1 MLLITALAVQLAK
14 RELQR
19 GISERELV
27 GVGNAANDSIR
38 PKGDGGIRLVEVAG
52 AGGVVAKEN
61 AAVFLHPR
69 WQGDVEEGAEVS
81 GVVVFVAAKDR
92 CEMGEPTAEGV
103 GVLGVG
109 YYEGSD
115 DVCGVRIGE

>member
-1 MLLITALAVQLAK
+1 MLLITALAVQLQK
-14 RELQR
+14 GELQR

-81 GVVVFVAAKDR
+81 GVVVFVAAEDR

>member
-1 MLLITALAVQLAK
+1 MLLITALAVQLEK

-38 PKGDGGIRLVEVAG
+38 PKGDGGIRLVDVAG

-81 GVVVFVAAKDR
+81 GVVVFVAAEDR

>member
-1 MLLITALAVQLAK
+1 MLLITALAVQLQK
-14 RELQR
+14 GELQR

-38 PKGDGGIRLVEVAG
+38 PKGDGGIRLVEMAG

-81 GVVVFVAAKDR
+81 GVVVFVAAEDR

>member
-1 MLLITALAVQLAK
+1 MLLITALAVQLEK

-61 AAVFLHPR
+61 AAVFLHLR

-81 GVVVFVAAKDR
+81 GVVVFVAVRDR

-103 GVLGVG
+103 RVAGLG

>member
-1 MLLITALAVQLAK
+1 MLLITALAVQLEK
-14 RELQR
+14 GELQR

-81 GVVVFVAAKDR
+81 GVVVFVAAEDR

-103 GVLGVG
+103 GVVGVG

>member
-1 MLLITALAVQLAK
+1 MLLITALAVQLQK
-14 RELQR
+14 GELQR

-81 GVVVFVAAKDR
+81 GVVVFVAVRDR

>member
-1 MLLITALAVQLAK
+1 MLLITALAVQLEK

-69 WQGDVEEGAEVS
+69 WQGDVEEGAEVR
-81 GVVVFVAAKDR
+81 GVVVVVAAEDR

>member
-1 MLLITALAVQLAK
+1 MLLITALAVQLEK

-27 GVGNAANDSIR
+27 GVGNAANDRIR

-81 GVVVFVAAKDR
+81 GVVVLVAVGDR
-92 CEMGEPTAEGV
+92 CKMGEPTAEGV
-103 GVLGVG
+103 RVAGLG

>member
-1 MLLITALAVQLAK
+1 MLLITALAVQLEK
-14 RELQR
+14 GDLQR

-81 GVVVFVAAKDR
+81 GVVVFVAVGDR

-103 GVLGVG
+103 RMAGLG

>member
-1 MLLITALAVQLAK
+1 MLLITALAVQLEK

-81 GVVVFVAAKDR
+81 GVVVFVAVRDR
-92 CEMGEPTAEGV
+92 CEMSEPTAEGV
-103 GVLGVG
+103 RVAGLG

>member
-1 MLLITALAVQLAK
+1 MLLITALAVQLQK
-14 RELQR
+14 GELQR

-27 GVGNAANDSIR
+27 GGGNAANDSIR
-38 PKGDGGIRLVEVAG
+38 PKGDGGIRLVEMAG

-81 GVVVFVAAKDR
+81 GVVVFVAAEDR

>member
-1 MLLITALAVQLAK
+1 MLLITALAVQLEK

-69 WQGDVEEGAEVS
+69 WQGDVEEGTEVS
-81 GVVVFVAAKDR
+81 GVVVFVAVRDR
-92 CEMGEPTAEGV
+92 CEMSEPTAEGV
-103 GVLGVG
+103 RVAGLG

>member
-1 MLLITALAVQLAK
+1 MLLITALAVQLEK
-14 RELQR
+14 GDLQR
-19 GISERELV
+19 VISERELV
-27 GVGNAANDSIR
+27 GVGNAAYDGIR
-38 PKGDGGIRLVEVAG
+38 LEGNGGFRLVEVAC
-52 AGGVVAKEN
+52 ACGVVAKEN

-81 GVVVFVAAKDR
+81 GVVVFVAAEDR

>member
-81 GVVVFVAAKDR
+81 GVIVFVAAEDR

>member
-1 MLLITALAVQLAK
+1 MLLITALAVQLEK

-19 GISERELV
+19 GISERELI

-38 PKGDGGIRLVEVAG
+38 PKGDGGIRLVEMAG

-81 GVVVFVAAKDR
+81 GVVVFVAAEDR

>member
-1 MLLITALAVQLAK
+1 MLLITALAVQLEK

-38 PKGDGGIRLVEVAG
+38 PKGDGGIRLVEMAG

-81 GVVVFVAAKDR
+81 GVIVFVAAEDR

>member
-1 MLLITALAVQLAK
+1 MLLITALAVQLEK

-38 PKGDGGIRLVEVAG
+38 PKGDGGIRLVEMAG

-61 AAVFLHPR
+61 AAVIAEACGS
-69 WQGDVEEGAEVS
+69 GDIEEGAEVS
-81 GVVVFVAAKDR
+81 GVVVFVAGSDR
-92 CEMGEPTAEGV
+92 CEMGEPTA
-103 GVLGVG
+103 
-109 YYEGSD
+109 
-115 DVCGVRIGE
+115 